1 MICLGIE
8 STAHTFG
15 VGIVND
21 KKILANVKSVY
32 TPKKGG
38 IHPREAAEHHSLAA
52 DATIKKALSDADIK
66 ITDINLFAFSQ
77 GPGLPPCLRIGAV
90 SARYLSLKHDKP
102 VIGVNHCISHIEI
115 GKLATG
121 AKNAVTLY
129 ASGGNTQIIAF
140 TEGRYRIFGET
151 LDIGIGNALDQFA
164 RSLGLPHPG
173 GPKIE
178 EIAKKG
184 KYVKLP
190 YVVKG
195 IDLSFSGIVSEAKK
209 LYEQKT
215 KKEDLCYSFQETTFS
230 MLTEITERAVAHTGK
245 KEVLLTG
252 GVAANNRLKEMLGI
266 MCKERN
272 IDFFAVP
279 KDLAGDNGTM
289 IAYNG
294 LIAYKSGERQKIEQ
308 TKINQKWRTDEVNVS
323 WI

>member
-209 LYEQKT
+209 LSFGFVYFRVKL
-215 KKEDLCYSFQETTFS
+215 KLFSKYSTMASPECISCILLLKYFF
-230 MLTEITERAVAHTGK
+230 RASDIRGK
-245 KEVLLTG
+245 
-252 GVAANNRLKEMLGI
+252 
-266 MCKERN
+266 
-272 IDFFAVP
+272 
-279 KDLAGDNGTM
+279 
-289 IAYNG
+289 
-294 LIAYKSGERQKIEQ
+294 
-308 TKINQKWRTDEVNVS
+308 
-323 WI
+323 